1 MSIFLWVCKDAS
13 RNAYCCYW
21 KIAIASCV
29 SDDVISSVGE
39 NTSRYLSL
47 TSSKSFL
54 TLLHATFR
62 AALSAFSS
70 GVMWNS
76 HSSFDEDSSSIFA
89 NITLVISNATSSESM
104 PCRYMALWHRRKVS
118 LRSTGG
124 INSDLMR
131 VIPVINE
138 DLDRGYQEL
147 YQHVEIALFIYSIY
161 RLGLQSF
168 LVYGYRVKCRNS
180 RFFFVGL
187 YS

>member
-21 KIAIASCV
+21 EIAIASCV

-39 NTSRYLSL
+39 NTSGYLSL

-62 AALSAFSS
+62 AASSAYSS

-89 NITLVISNATSSESM
+89 SITLVISNATSSGSM
-104 PCRYMALWHRRKVS
+104 PCRYMVLWHRRKVS

-124 INSDLMR
+124 INLDLMR
-131 VIPVINE
+131 AIPVINE
-138 DLDRGYQEL
+138 DLDRGYQEF
-147 YQHVEIALFIYSIY
+147 YQHVEIALIVYGIY

-168 LVYGYRVKCRNS
+168 LVYGYRVRC
-180 RFFFVGL
+180 
-187 YS
+187 